1 MDGRKLVSPSEIRPT
16 RYAPLIATAAIAA
29 VFAMARAAALGET
42 LGSCETCREYNR
54 ACLQAHSKQA
64 CKSELEMCLKH
75 CGRKK

>member
-1 MDGRKLVSPSEIRPT
+1 MDGRKHRSPSETRPT
-16 RYAPLIATAAIAA
+16 RYAPLIAAAAVTA
-29 VFAMARAAALGET
+29 VFALPWAAALGET